1 MSAPSAL
8 SVSGLKKRYGWRS
21 GAWALD
27 NMSFEVPSGALCALI
42 GPNGAGKTTLFSVI
56 CGFLPPDD
64 GSVNGLGLGP
74 FSPSV
79 HKGRVGVLPQDAA
92 LPERHTARDF
102 LRFMGE
108 LQGLS
113 AGEAKDAA
121 ERAIQSV
128 DLNARAD
135 HTILTLSHGMR
146 RRLATASALLGKP
159 ELVLLDEPTA
169 GLDPVQ
175 AHGLREHLRQQKG
188 RATLVISSHNL
199 TELEQICDYAVILD
213 KGRVVMAGPIAE
225 LTAQA
230 RRVRWRLSKAPPL
243 EALRAALP
251 HHELSVQE
259 VEGVVELLE
268 LPPQDADPD
277 ASSVVLMRL
286 LAEAG
291 VGVRELRRGQ
301 SLEESVL
308 AGRPPA

>member
-1 MSAPSAL
+1 MSGAAL
-8 SVSGLKKRYGWRS
+8 TVKGLKKRYGWRS
-21 GAWALD
+21 GAWALND
-27 NMSFEVPSGALCALI
+27 MSFEVPTGALCALI

-56 CGFLPPDD
+56 CGFLPPDG
-64 GSVNGLGLGP
+64 GSVDVLGLGG
-74 FSPSV
+74 FAPSL

-92 LPERHTARDF
+92 LPDRHTARDF

-108 LQGLS
+108 LQGLRPAES
-113 AGEAKDAA
+113 RDAA

-128 DLNARAD
+128 DLSARAD

-175 AHGLREHLRQQKG
+175 AHSLREHLRQQKG
-188 RATLVISSHNL
+188 RCTLVISSHNL
-199 TELEQICDYAVILD
+199 TELEQICDHAVILD
-213 KGRVVMAGPIAE
+213 KGRVVMAGPMSE

-230 RRVRWRLSKAPPL
+230 RRVRWRLSGAPPL
-243 EALRAALP
+243 AALRAALP
-251 HHELSVQE
+251 DHELSVQE
-259 VEGVVELLE
+259 VEGAVELLE
-268 LPPQDADPD
+268 LPPPGADPD
-277 ASSVVLMRL
+277 ASSLVLMRL
-286 LAEAG
+286 FAEAG

-308 AGRPPA
+308 SGRA

>member
-1 MSAPSAL
+1 MSSSPAL
-8 SVSGLKKRYGWRS
+8 AVKGLKKRYGWRS
-21 GAWALD
+21 GVWALD
-27 NMSFEVPSGALCALI
+27 DMSFEVPRGALCALI

-56 CGFLPPDD
+56 CGFLPPDE
-64 GSVNGLGLGP
+64 GSVDVLGLGGFAP
-74 FSPSV
+74 AI

-92 LPERHTARDF
+92 LPERHTARGF

-113 AGEAKDAA
+113 AAEAREAA
-121 ERAIQSV
+121 ERAILSV
-128 DLNARAD
+128 DLGARAD

-175 AHGLREHLRQQKG
+175 AHGLREHLRKQKG
-188 RATLVISSHNL
+188 LATLVISSHNL

-213 KGRVVMAGPIAE
+213 KGRVVMAGPMAE

-230 RRVRWRLSKAPPL
+230 RRVRWRLSAAPPL

-251 HHELSVQE
+251 DHELSVQA
-259 VEGVVELLE
+259 VEGGVELLE
-268 LPPQDADPD
+268 LPPAGVDPD
-277 ASSVVLMRL
+277 ASSIALMRI

-291 VGVRELRRGQ
+291 IGVRELRRGQ

-308 AGRPPA
+308 AGRS